1 MKGSDLEKPL
11 DLLRKDFKLIKL
23 TNWLTENKGVLS
35 FNSIEVKGRIPQGTL
50 SKVVKGTR
58 PLPKKWIPVL
68 TALQK
73 QMCGGEK

>member
-1 MKGSDLEKPL
+1 M
-11 DLLRKDFKLIKL
+11 IV
-23 TNWLTENKGVLS
+23 NWLTQNKDVLS
-35 FNSIEVKGRIPQGTL
+35 FNSIESKYGIPQGTL

-73 QMCGGEK
+73 QMCGGAK

>member
-1 MKGSDLEKPL
+1 MNE
-11 DLLRKDFKLIKL
+11 I
-23 TNWLTENKGVLS
+23 TNWLTDNKDVLS
-35 FNSIEVKGRIPQGTL
+35 FNSIEAKYGIPQGTL

-73 QMCGGEK
+73 QMCGGAK

>member
-1 MKGSDLEKPL
+1 MKIVD
-11 DLLRKDFKLIKL
+11 
-23 TNWLTENKGVLS
+23 WLTQNKYVLS
-35 FNSIEVKGRIPQGTL
+35 FNSIEAKYNIPQGTL

-73 QMCGGEK
+73 QMCGGAK